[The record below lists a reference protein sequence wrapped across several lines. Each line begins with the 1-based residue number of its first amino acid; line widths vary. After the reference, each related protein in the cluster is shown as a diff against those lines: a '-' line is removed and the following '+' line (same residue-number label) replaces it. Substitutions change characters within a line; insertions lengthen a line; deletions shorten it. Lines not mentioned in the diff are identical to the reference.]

1 MNLNL
6 KPKSECKYD
15 AVSLGEVMLRL
26 DPGEGRIRTARA
38 FRAWEGGGEYN
49 VVRGLRKCFKMNTGV
64 ITAFANNEVGM
75 LMEDFICQGGVDTSL
90 IKWMDTDGI
99 GRICRNGINFTE
111 RGFGIRGAVGCS
123 DRANTAISKATPE
136 DFDFEYIFGTLGV
149 RWLHTG
155 GIYAA
160 ISEQTC
166 ETVLAAIK
174 TAKKYGTVVSY
185 DLNYRRPSM
194 WSAIGGQKKAQQVNK
209 EIAKYV
215 DVMIGNEEDFTACL
229 GFEIEGNDADL
240 KELNL
245 DGYRKMINEAARTYP
260 NFKAVATTL
269 RTVKTA
275 TVNDWS
281 AICWADGEIYKA
293 KDYKGLEIMDRVGG
307 GDSFASGLIYGLMT
321 TENAELAVNY
331 GAAHG
336 ALAMTTPGDTT
347 MASLKEVEAIM
358 GGAEPEP
365 EYRDKIHLFYTFPEK
380 RCIIDADHAL
390 ICRLIYEVKTVGR

>member
-1 MNLNL
+1 MDLHL
-6 KPKSECKYD
+6 KPKESCAFD

-26 DPGEGRIRTARA
+26 DPGEGRIRTARS

-49 VVRGLRKCFKMNTGV
+49 VVRGLRRCFGLKTAV
-64 ITAFANNEVGM
+64 ITAFAENEVGY
-75 LMEDFICQGGVDTSL
+75 LMEDLILQGGVDTSL
-90 IKWMDTDGI
+90 IRWMQTDGI
-99 GRICRNGINFTE
+99 GRVCRNGLNFTE

-136 DFDFEYIFGTLGV
+136 DFDFDYIFGTLGA

-160 ISEQTC
+160 LSEQSC

-174 TAKKYGTVVSY
+174 AAKKYGTVVSY
-185 DLNYRRPSM
+185 DLNYRPSM
-194 WSAIGGQKKAQQVNK
+194 WSAIGGKEKAQQVNK
-209 EIAKYV
+209 EIAQYV

-229 GFEIEGNDADL
+229 GFEIEGNDANL
-240 KELNL
+240 KTLNL
-245 DGYRKMINEAARTYP
+245 DGYKKMINQAAATYP

-281 AICWADGEIYKA
+281 AICWADGEIFKA
-293 KDYKGLEIMDRVGG
+293 KDYNNLEILDRVGG

-321 TENAELAVNY
+321 TGDAAKAVEY

-347 MASLKEVEAIM
+347 MARKEEVEALM
-358 GGAEPEP
+358 GGAGA
-365 EYRDKIHLFYTFPEK
+365 RVQ
-380 RCIIDADHAL
+380 R
-390 ICRLIYEVKTVGR
+390 